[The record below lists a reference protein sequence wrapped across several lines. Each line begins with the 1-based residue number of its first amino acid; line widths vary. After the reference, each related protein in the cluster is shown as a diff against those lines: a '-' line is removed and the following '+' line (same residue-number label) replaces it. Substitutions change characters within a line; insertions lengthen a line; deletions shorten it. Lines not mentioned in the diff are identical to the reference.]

1 MHPDAKTLWRG
12 PRWTLALLLAGLSS
26 LGPFAIDTYLP
37 AFDGMT
43 ASLPATPVQMQQTL
57 SVYLLAFAAMNLF
70 HGALADSF
78 GRRQVM
84 LWGIGVFTLASVG
97 CALAPDIATL
107 LVFRALQGLSCGAGM
122 VVARTVVRDLYGPVD
137 AQRVLSQVTIY
148 FAVAPA
154 VAPMIGG
161 VLFVHLGWPSIFW
174 FLAAIGLLLWG
185 AAWRKLPETLHPS
198 QRQSFSAGHLLRGY
212 RQMMASGTFMA
223 LVLASSVPFNAMFLF
238 VLASPAF
245 LGELLGLA
253 PTQYFWFFCVSVAG
267 VMGGAAV
274 SGRLAGR
281 VTPQRQIGLG
291 FAVMGVAAVWGIAMA
306 ALLPPHP
313 LYNIPPTALVSF
325 GWSLLAPAVTL
336 LVLDRV
342 PERRGM
348 ASSVQSSVGS
358 TANALVAG
366 VLAPLVMHSMLG
378 LALTSAALMA
388 VGWLSWIWVRRR
400 LD

>member
-78 GRRQVM
+78 GRRRVM

-174 FLAAIGLLLWG
+174 FLAAISLLLWG

-313 LYNIPPTALVSF
+313 IYNIPPTALVSF

>member
-78 GRRQVM
+78 GRRRVM

-97 CALAPDIATL
+97 CAMAPDIATL

-174 FLAAIGLLLWG
+174 FLAAISLLLWG

-348 ASSVQSSVGS
+348 ASSVQSSAGS
-358 TANALVAG
+358 AANALVAG

>member
-78 GRRQVM
+78 GRRRVM

-97 CALAPDIATL
+97 CAMAPDIATL

-174 FLAAIGLLLWG
+174 FLAAISLLLWG

>member
-358 TANALVAG
+358 AANALVAG